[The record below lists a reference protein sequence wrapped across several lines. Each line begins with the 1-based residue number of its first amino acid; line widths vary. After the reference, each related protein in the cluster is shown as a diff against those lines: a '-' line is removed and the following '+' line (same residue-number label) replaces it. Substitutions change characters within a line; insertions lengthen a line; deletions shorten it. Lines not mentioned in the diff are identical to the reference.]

1 MDQYTRTY
9 DRAKKELQEI
19 EEDYECGL
27 VSYSYYQFMKNEAL
41 RTQNYAHSNADE
53 IRKKYSDKSTTVT
66 PTPAP
71 TQKPATPTPTPKPAN
86 PTPKPAT
93 PTPKPE
99 VSIPSPDPQP
109 TKKSEDTSGKTNA
122 NQNQNSG
129 TNQSN
134 TNTSQPVWPVPSVPD
149 PMTERPFSLT
159 PVKQPGSDKIKPHI
173 GTDIGAKEGAD
184 VVAAFDW
191 KVVKVGNHEELGY
204 YIYIDSEY
212 NNKIIQTR
220 YKHLLSK
227 SFKVKEGDEVKAGQ
241 LIANVGSTGS
251 STGPHLHFDIL
262 ESNDGKP
269 VSTAAYSLNFYN
281 ATPIDPQDYFPN
293 NKVRADK
300 WR

>member
-1 MDQYTRTY
+1 M
-9 DRAKKELQEI
+9 
-19 EEDYECGL
+19 
-27 VSYSYYQFMKNEAL
+27 
-41 RTQNYAHSNADE
+41 
-53 IRKKYSDKSTTVT
+53 
-66 PTPAP
+66 
-71 TQKPATPTPTPKPAN
+71 
-86 PTPKPAT
+86 
-93 PTPKPE
+93 
-99 VSIPSPDPQP
+99 
-109 TKKSEDTSGKTNA
+109 
-122 NQNQNSG
+122 
-129 TNQSN
+129 
-134 TNTSQPVWPVPSVPD
+134 
-149 PMTERPFSLT
+149 
-159 PVKQPGSDKIKPHI
+159 
-173 GTDIGAKEGAD
+173 
-184 VVAAFDW
+184 
-191 KVVKVGNHEELGY
+191 GY